1 MPTVVTHAMSAAA
14 LTSAF
19 PASSVP
25 RRLIIL
31 GAICAMTPDV
41 DVFGFRFGIPY
52 GALWGHRGLT
62 HSLAF
67 AFCLSILAWFV
78 AMPYVV
84 GFVHRAVLWLY
95 LFLASASHGVL
106 DAFTNGGLGV
116 AFFSPF
122 DATRYFF
129 PCHPIEVSPIGAAF
143 FSERGLSVLQ
153 SEFVWVWLPSIVF
166 AILAFAIRRL
176 FERSTGLSDRSI
188 NR

>member
-1 MPTVVTHAMSAAA
+1 MPTVVTHAISAAA

-25 RRLIIL
+25 RRLMIL

-84 GFVHRAVLWLY
+84 GLVHRAVLWLY

-143 FSERGLSVLQ
+143 SPSEAYPCCKANSSGFGSLRSFLL
-153 SEFVWVWLPSIVF
+153 FW
-166 AILAFAIRRL
+166 RL
-176 FERSTGLSDRSI
+176 RFDACLNARQV
-188 NR
+188 